1 MILDLLGPTK
11 ESIRHSIEYEE
22 ERKEK
27 NAVEYYHGLMRN
39 EDNTNS
45 MNIED
50 GFAQQA
56 RKGESDTEDNY
67 SLTVNSDISRSSD
80 TSSSKASVSSYAFA
94 NSEVEEDAIT
104 KLELGMKYILSLLM
118 VI

>member
-1 MILDLLGPTK
+1 MI
-11 ESIRHSIEYEE
+11 
-22 ERKEK
+22 
-27 NAVEYYHGLMRN
+27 N

-45 MNIED
+45 INIEE
-50 GFAQQA
+50 GFVQQV

-80 TSSSKASVSSYAFA
+80 TSSSKASVSSYTFA

-104 KLELGMKYILSLLM
+104 KLELGMKYILSLLRM
-118 VI
+118 IWFLVGV

>member
-1 MILDLLGPTK
+1 MHLIDDK
-11 ESIRHSIEYEE
+11 E

-27 NAVEYYHGLMRN
+27 NAAEYYHGIVPN
-39 EDNTNS
+39 EDDTNS
-45 MNIED
+45 MNIEE
-50 GFAQQA
+50 GFVQQA

-80 TSSSKASVSSYAFA
+80 TSSSKASVSSYTFA

-104 KLELGMKYILSLLM
+104 KLELGMKYIFSLLTM
-118 VI
+118 ILVFK

>member
-1 MILDLLGPTK
+1 MEPTK
-11 ESIRHSIEYEE
+11 ESIRHSIQYEE

-27 NAVEYYHGLMRN
+27 NAAEYYHGLMPN

-45 MNIED
+45 MNIEE

-80 TSSSKASVSSYAFA
+80 TSSSKASVSSYTFA

-118 VI
+118 MI